1 MGYKMIG
8 SEIPVPTV
16 VEDVEPE
23 TEEEV
28 DEPITSSSAV
38 NRLTLENTRQVTR
51 SLLLNTYSQ
60 SLQSINVGFSLAAA
74 LAWNEVVKHYLE
86 MNLKDIKKTNYYHVM
101 YATIVTFLTA
111 TVFLITKTFLDRNF
125 KKSSVTPIIG
135 MR

>member
-1 MGYKMIG
+1 MIG

-60 SLQSINVGFSLAAA
+60 SLQSLNVGFSLAAA
-74 LAWNEVVKHYLE
+74 LAWNEVVKHFLDKQ
-86 MNLKDIKKTNYYHVM
+86 LKDVKTSQYYHIL

-111 TVFLITKTFLDRNF
+111 VVFMITKTFLDRNIEQTN
-125 KKSSVTPIIG
+125 VVAAIG
-135 MR
+135 VR